1 MEQEKFNSCENEVSD
16 LLSRLQ
22 VNNNSLEVSSTG
34 ESLKNELNP
43 EQVKVLEK
51 KHENKRME
59 MLSELFDEIAKFV

>member
-34 ESLKNELNP
+34 ESLESELNP
-43 EQVKVLEK
+43 EQVKALEK